1 MARKRSIEWL
11 IKNYLPFL
19 ETFGM
24 DEKNIRENYVN
35 NWVNKDKNDVES
47 YLWSIFNLL
56 IDENLKQ
63 SKAKNLEGY
72 YDRNMKIY
80 SKMSIFLRKYKSKPA
95 GHLQKLYNENYI
107 KKENQSFKDNTFHMD
122 VAIYCKAIDCKFGD
136 EVDGKLISI
145 KEALENSI
153 IPYDKCTSEVGCL
166 CFYSI
171 RPRRDENDDLIYKD
185 DYLIKKKIENKK
197 GFWSRLFS

>member
-47 YLWSIFNLL
+47 YLWSIFTLL

-72 YDRNMKIY
+72 YSRNMKIY
-80 SKMSIFLRKYKSKPA
+80 GQMSTFLIKYKRKPA

-107 KKENQSFKDNTFHMD
+107 KQENQNFKDNTFHMD
-122 VAIYCKAIDCKFGD
+122 VVVICGAIDCKY
-136 EVDGKLISI
+136 GKKLENKLFSM

-153 IPYDKCTSEVGCL
+153 IPYNKCTNEFGCL
-166 CFYSI
+166 CRYAMKA
-171 RPRRDENDDLIYKD
+171 RRDENGDLIYKD
-185 DYLIKKKIENKK
+185 DNLIKKKSENNK